1 MSDTPTQELIEDLR
15 RSVRLWKSLALTLLA
30 TLVVVMVL
38 GIGMATVLAVRVTQ
52 QAQAARQAEV
62 KARMAAERL
71 IQQEQNR
78 RPVEQPTDK

>member
-1 MSDTPTQELIEDLR
+1 VRWR
-15 RSVRLWKSLALTLLA
+15 RGTSVTVCAETVRRCGRVLTLRA
-30 TLVVVMVL
+30 
-38 GIGMATVLAVRVTQ
+38 TQ